1 MFFIGI
7 VVHKRQCQTC
17 VLDEQGK
24 VHYETRV
31 PTSRTDLTDV
41 LRSYLPARIVIE
53 ACPPSE
59 WVARHLESLG
69 FEVIVA
75 DPGFSPMYATRDKKI
90 KTDKRDARMLANAC
104 KLGAFKP
111 AHRLSDAQR
120 EVRTFVQVR
129 QTLLQMRTRRTN
141 QIGGVLLPQS
151 FVMATGAPEN
161 FTKRLERIDLPES
174 LSALLEP
181 LCCSWSR

>member
-31 PTSRTDLTDV
+31 PTLRTDLTDV

-69 FEVIVA
+69 FEAIVA

-151 FVMATGAPEN
+151 FVMATGAPKN

-174 LSALLEP
+174 
-181 LCCSWSR
+181 